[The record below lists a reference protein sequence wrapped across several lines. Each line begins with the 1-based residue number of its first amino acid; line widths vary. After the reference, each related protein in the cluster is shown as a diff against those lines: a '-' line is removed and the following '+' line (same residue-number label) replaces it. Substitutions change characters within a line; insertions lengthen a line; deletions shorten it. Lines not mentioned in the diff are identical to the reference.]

1 MSAGS
6 RALEA
11 VIRMRDEASR
21 TLRQVRDATRALQNQ
36 TNSTSQAQERLQEQ
50 FRKVSNAAKIAGAG
64 IVTGIGAGLVS
75 ASKAGAEFE
84 TAMTKTSTMFGDTK
98 VDTEN
103 LNNKV
108 LELSKNTGIAAS
120 SIGESLYNA
129 LSSGI
134 PVTKDMGSAMDF
146 MTKNAKLSKAGFT
159 DIDTALTA
167 TAKVLNAYKMDVSE
181 TDRVHKVMM
190 QTQNKGITTVGE
202 LGATLA
208 QVTPTA
214 SAMSF
219 SFEQVGASL
228 ANMTAQGT
236 PTAQATTQLNSLLAE
251 LGKTGTVA
259 NKSLLDATKGTKYAG
274 KSFKELMQAGV
285 PLNEILNL
293 MDGSAKKNKKSLI
306 DMFGSIEAGKAALAL
321 SGQNSEQYT
330 NNLKAM
336 STQADVVSSAYAKM
350 SNTLESKVGILKES
364 FKNLGIE
371 IYSKLKEP
379 LKNAAET
386 GIQCLS
392 DLDKQFSSGSL
403 KAGISQ
409 IAQSF
414 GDLTSTIIKVATKAL
429 PTMIKSLSWIL
440 KNGPTIASIFVSIK
454 AASIMTSVI
463 KGIATLVNA
472 WKAAK
477 RAAIAYSIAL
487 AFSSSA
493 GTTAALGMTTFQIIV
508 SVLTGKMKI
517 LTAVTTLFGKASLL
531 LGGPIGVVIVA
542 VTALVA
548 GFLVLW
554 NTNKGFRDFVIGAWN
569 NIKETATKVWGSICN
584 FFTQTIPQAWES
596 LCTSFSN
603 AGQWFGE
610 LWNNIKQAFVNGWNA
625 IVAFFTQTIPM
636 WINSIGIW
644 FNQLPAKIGYGLGFA
659 LGKIMSWG
667 ISVWTYLVTNVPIW
681 INNVVTFF
689 AQLPSKIWTWLTNTV
704 QKIGQWG
711 MAMITYAQIYARMI
725 INNIVVF
732 FQTLPSRIWTWLTNT
747 VQKVVSW
754 GSQMATKGK
763 EGAKKLINTV
773 VDTLKSL
780 PKKVLDI
787 GKNVV
792 KGLWEGITGAGDWL
806 KGKIGDFANGVIN
819 GFKNGFGVHSPSWK
833 LRDLV
838 GRFLPLGIWEGIK
851 VELPS
856 LKSNIDNV
864 VSNLTQRMYK
874 PQEIEESDYTSKYKE
889 AITQRTQ
896 QNIINKTDS
905 KTTNNK
911 ESNNIT
917 ININLGG
924 VTVKEEADINKLTKM
939 LVREIQLGIAGG
951 V

>member
-36 TNSTSQAQERLQEQ
+36 TNTTSQAQERLQEQ
-50 FRKVSNAAKIAGAG
+50 FRKVSNAAKIAGVG
-64 IVTGIGAGLVS
+64 IATGIGAGLVS

-134 PVTKDMGSAMDF
+134 PVAKDMGSAMDF

-159 DIDTALTA
+159 DIDTAVTA

-181 TDRVHKVMM
+181 TDRVHKIMM
-190 QTQNKGITTVGE
+190 QTQNKGITTVNE
-202 LGATLA
+202 LGSTLA
-208 QVTPTA
+208 GVTPTA
-214 SAMSF
+214 SAMGV

-236 PTAQATTQLNSLLAE
+236 PTSEAVTQLNGLIAE

-336 STQADVVSSAYAKM
+336 STQADVVGSAYAKM

-379 LKNAAET
+379 LKNAVEI
-386 GIQCLS
+386 GIKCLQ
-392 DLDKQFSSGSL
+392 DLNNQISNGSL
-403 KAGISQ
+403 KEGVSQ

-414 GDLTSTIIKVATKAL
+414 GNLTSTIIKITTKAL
-429 PTMIKSLSWIL
+429 PTMIKSLSWVL
-440 KNGPTIASIFVSIK
+440 KNGRIIATILISIK
-454 AASIMTSVI
+454 AAMMWASAVKTIRNMKLSFL
-463 KGIATLVNA
+463 IA
-472 WKAAK
+472 KAAVINFK
-477 RAAIAYSIAL
+477 NGTAA
-487 AFSSSA
+487 A
-493 GTTAALGMTTFQIIV
+493 GTALTIYQSIV
-508 SVLTGKMKI
+508 AVLTGEM
-517 LTAVTTLFGKASLL
+517 TLATVATNGLKAAMVA
-531 LGGPIGVVIVA
+531 LGGPIGVALLAI
-542 VTALVA
+542 TALVA
-548 GFLVLW
+548 GLVVLW

-569 NIKETATKVWGSICN
+569 SIKETATKVWGGICN

-610 LWNNIKQAFVNGWNA
+610 MWNNIKQAFVNGWNA

-644 FNQLPAKIGYGLGFA
+644 FNQLPTKIGYALGFT
-659 LGKIMSWG
+659 LGKIISWG

-689 AQLPSKIWTWLTNTV
+689 AQLPNRIWTWLVSTV

-711 MAMITYAQIYARMI
+711 IAMLTSAQIYTSMI
-725 INNIVVF
+725 INNIVTF
-732 FQTLPSRIWTWLTNT
+732 FTTLPGRIWIWLTNT
-747 VQKVVSW
+747 VQKVVTW

-773 VDTLKSL
+773 VETLKSL

-806 KGKIGDFANGVIN
+806 KGKVGDFAKGVID

-874 PQEIEESDYTSKYKE
+874 PQEIEESDYTRKYKE
-889 AITQRTQ
+889 AIAQRTE
-896 QNIINKTDS
+896 QNTINKTDS

-911 ESNNIT
+911 EDNNFI

-939 LVREIQLGIAGG
+939 LVREIKLGIAGG

>member
-36 TNSTSQAQERLQEQ
+36 TNTTSQAQERLQEQ
-50 FRKVSNAAKIAGAG
+50 FRKVSNAAKIAGVG
-64 IVTGIGAGLVS
+64 IATGIGAGLVS

-274 KSFKELMQAGV
+274 KSFKELMQTGV

-336 STQADVVSSAYAKM
+336 STQVDVVSSAYAKM

-379 LKNAAET
+379 LKNAT
-386 GIQCLS
+386 DIGIKCLQ
-392 DLDKQFSSGSL
+392 DLNNQFSNGSL
-403 KAGISQ
+403 KEGVSQ

-414 GDLTSTIIKVATKAL
+414 GDLASTIIKIATKSL
-429 PTMIKSLSWIL
+429 PTMIKSLSWVL
-440 KNGPTIASIFVSIK
+440 KNGGIIATILISIK
-454 AASIMTSVI
+454 AAMMWSSAVKMIRNMRLSFL
-463 KGIATLVNA
+463 IA
-472 WKAAK
+472 KAAVINFK
-477 RAAIAYSIAL
+477 NGTVASGTALTIYQSIV
-487 AFSSSA
+487 
-493 GTTAALGMTTFQIIV
+493 G
-508 SVLTGKMKI
+508 VLTGEM
-517 LTAVTTLFGKASLL
+517 TLAAAATNGLKAAMVA
-531 LGGPIGVVIVA
+531 LGGPIGV
-542 VTALVA
+542 ALLA
-548 GFLVLW
+548 ITFLSVGLIYLW

-603 AGQWFGE
+603 AGIWFVQM
-610 LWNNIKQAFVNGWNA
+610 WNNIKQAFINGWNA
-625 IVAFFTQTIPM
+625 IVAFFTQTIPT
-636 WINSIGIW
+636 WINNIGVW
-644 FNQLPAKIGYGLGFA
+644 FGQLPAKIGYALGFA
-659 LGKIMSWG
+659 LGKIIAWY
-667 ISVWTYLVTNVPIW
+667 ISCYTYIFTNIPIW
-681 INNVVTFF
+681 INTVVTFF
-689 AQLPSKIWTWLTNTV
+689 AQLPNKIWVWLVSTVQKIGQWGIAMLTSAQIYTSMIINNIVTFFTTLPGRIWTWLTNTV
-704 QKIGQWG
+704 QKIV
-711 MAMITYAQIYARMI
+711 T
-725 INNIVVF
+725 
-732 FQTLPSRIWTWLTNT
+732 
-747 VQKVVSW
+747 W

-806 KGKIGDFANGVIN
+806 KGKVGDFAKGVID

-896 QNIINKTDS
+896 QNTINKTDS

-917 ININLGG
+917 ININWGG
-924 VTVKEEADINKLTKM
+924 VTVKEEADINKLTKI
-939 LVREIQLGIAGG
+939 LVREIKLGIAGG

>member
-36 TNSTSQAQERLQEQ
+36 TNTTSQAQERLQEQ

-64 IVTGIGAGLVS
+64 IATGIGAGLVS

-103 LNNKV
+103 LNSKI
-108 LELSKNTGIAAS
+108 LELSKNTGIAATQ
-120 SIGESLYNA
+120 IGESLYNA

-134 PVTKDMGSAMDF
+134 PVTKDMDSAMSF

-159 DIDTALTA
+159 DIDTAVTA

-181 TDRVHKVMM
+181 TDRVHKIMM
-190 QTQNKGITTVGE
+190 QTQNKGITTVNE
-202 LGATLA
+202 LGSTLA
-208 QVTPTA
+208 GVTPTA
-214 SAMSF
+214 SAMGV

-236 PTAQATTQLNSLLAE
+236 PTSEAVTQLNGLIAE

-336 STQADVVSSAYAKM
+336 STQADVVGSAYAKM

-379 LKNAAET
+379 LKNAVEI
-386 GIQCLS
+386 GIKCLQ
-392 DLDKQFSSGSL
+392 DLNNQISNGSL
-403 KAGISQ
+403 KEGVSQ

-414 GDLTSTIIKVATKAL
+414 GNLTSTIIKITTKAL
-429 PTMIKSLSWIL
+429 PTMIKSLSWVL
-440 KNGPTIASIFVSIK
+440 KNGRIIATILISIK
-454 AASIMTSVI
+454 AAMMWASAVKTIRNMKLSFL
-463 KGIATLVNA
+463 IA
-472 WKAAK
+472 KAAVINFK
-477 RAAIAYSIAL
+477 NGTAA
-487 AFSSSA
+487 A
-493 GTTAALGMTTFQIIV
+493 GTALTIYQSIV
-508 SVLTGKMKI
+508 AVLTGEM
-517 LTAVTTLFGKASLL
+517 TLATVATNGLKAAMVA
-531 LGGPIGVVIVA
+531 LGGPIGVALLAI
-542 VTALVA
+542 TALVA
-548 GFLVLW
+548 GLVVLW

-569 NIKETATKVWGSICN
+569 SIKETATKVWGGICN

-610 LWNNIKQAFVNGWNA
+610 MWNNIKQAFVNGWNA

-644 FNQLPAKIGYGLGFA
+644 FNQLPTKIGYALGFT
-659 LGKIMSWG
+659 LGKIISWG

-689 AQLPSKIWTWLTNTV
+689 AQLPNRIWTWLVSTV

-711 MAMITYAQIYARMI
+711 IAMLTSAQIYTSMI
-725 INNIVVF
+725 INNIVTF
-732 FQTLPSRIWTWLTNT
+732 FTTLPGRIWIWLTNT
-747 VQKVVSW
+747 VQKVVTW

-773 VDTLKSL
+773 VETLKSL

-806 KGKIGDFANGVIN
+806 KGKVGDFAKGVID

-874 PQEIEESDYTSKYKE
+874 PQEIEESDYTRKYKE
-889 AITQRTQ
+889 AIAQRTE
-896 QNIINKTDS
+896 QNTINKTDS

-911 ESNNIT
+911 EDNNFT

-939 LVREIQLGIAGG
+939 LVREIKLGIAGG

>member
-36 TNSTSQAQERLQEQ
+36 TNTTSQAQERLQEQ
-50 FRKVSNAAKIAGAG
+50 FRKVSNAAKIAGVG
-64 IVTGIGAGLVS
+64 IATGIGAGLVS

-259 NKSLLDATKGTKYAG
+259 NKSLLSATKGTKYAG

-285 PLNEILNL
+285 PLNKILNL

-321 SGQNSEQYT
+321 SDQNSEQYT

-386 GIQCLS
+386 GIQCLQ
-392 DLDKQFSSGSL
+392 DLNNQFSNGSL
-403 KAGISQ
+403 KEGVSQ

-414 GDLTSTIIKVATKAL
+414 GDLTSTIIKIATKSL
-429 PTMIKSLSWIL
+429 PPLIKSLSWIL
-440 KNGPTIASIFVSIK
+440 KNGSTIASIFVSIK
-454 AASIMTSVI
+454 AAAIMTGAVKSIVAL
-463 KGIATLVNA
+463 KNA
-472 WKAAK
+472 WIAAK
-477 RAAIAYSIAL
+477 VAVRVYMIGMAE
-487 AFSSSA
+487 A
-493 GTTAALGMTTFQIIV
+493 GTVLSAFQILV
-508 SVLTGKMKI
+508 GVLTTNMTI
-517 LTAVTTLFGKASLL
+517 AQARTMLLAKASLL
-531 LGGPIGVVIVA
+531 LGGPIGIAVIA

-548 GFLVLW
+548 GLVVLW
-554 NTNKGFRDFVIGAWN
+554 NTNKGFRDFVINAWN
-569 NIKETATKVWGSICN
+569 KIKETATKVWGGICN
-584 FFTQTIPQAWES
+584 FFTQTIPQAWND

-603 AGQWFGE
+603 TGQWFGE

-644 FNQLPAKIGYGLGFA
+644 FNQLPTKIGYALGFT
-659 LGKIMSWG
+659 LGKIIAWY
-667 ISVWTYLVTNVPIW
+667 ISCYTYIFTNIPIW
-681 INNVVTFF
+681 INTVATFF
-689 AQLPSKIWTWLTNTV
+689 AQLPNKIWVWLVSTVQKIDQWGIAMLTSAQIYTSMIINNIVTFFTTLPGRIWTWLTNTV
-704 QKIGQWG
+704 QKIV
-711 MAMITYAQIYARMI
+711 T
-725 INNIVVF
+725 
-732 FQTLPSRIWTWLTNT
+732 
-747 VQKVVSW
+747 W

-780 PKKVLDI
+780 PQKVMDI

-792 KGLWEGITGAGDWL
+792 KGLWKGITGAGDWL
-806 KGKIGDFANGVIN
+806 KGKVGDFAKGVID

-896 QNIINKTDS
+896 QNTINKTDS

-917 ININLGG
+917 ININWGG
-924 VTVKEEADINKLTKM
+924 VTVKEEADMTKLTKM
-939 LVREIQLGIAGG
+939 LVNEIKLNLAGG

>member
-103 LNNKV
+103 LNSKI
-108 LELSKNTGIAAS
+108 LELSKNTGIAATQ
-120 SIGESLYNA
+120 IGESLYNA

-134 PVTKDMGSAMDF
+134 PVTENMSSAMDF

-190 QTQNKGITTVGE
+190 QTQNKGITTVNE
-202 LGATLA
+202 LGSALA
-208 QVTPTA
+208 GVTPTS
-214 SAMSF
+214 SAMSV

-236 PTAQATTQLNSLLAE
+236 PTSEAVTQLNGLIAD
-251 LGKTGTVA
+251 LGKNGTLA
-259 NKSLLDATKGTKYAG
+259 NKSLLKATKGTKYAG

-285 PLNEILNL
+285 PLNTVLDL
-293 MDGSAKKNKKSLI
+293 MDASAKKSGKSLI
-306 DMFGSIEAGKAALAL
+306 DMFGGIDAGKAALAL

-414 GDLTSTIIKVATKAL
+414 GDLTSAIIKIATKAL

-454 AASIMTSVI
+454 AAAIMTGAVKSIVAL
-463 KGIATLVNA
+463 KNA
-472 WKAAK
+472 WIAAK
-477 RAAIAYSIAL
+477 VAVRVYMIGMAE
-487 AFSSSA
+487 A
-493 GTTAALGMTTFQIIV
+493 GTVLSAFQILV
-508 SVLTGKMKI
+508 GVLTTNMTI
-517 LTAVTTLFGKASLL
+517 AQARTMLLAKASLL
-531 LGGPIGVVIVA
+531 LGGPIGIAVIA

-548 GFLVLW
+548 GLVVLW
-554 NTNKGFRDFVIGAWN
+554 NTNKGFRDFVINAWN
-569 NIKETATKVWGSICN
+569 KIKETATKVWGGICN
-584 FFTQTIPQAWES
+584 FFTQTIPQAWQS
-596 LCTSFSN
+596 LCTSFLN
-603 AGQWFGE
+603 TRTWFVQM
-610 LWNNIKQAFVNGWNA
+610 WNNIKQAFISGWNA

-644 FNQLPAKIGYGLGFA
+644 FNQLPTKIGYALGFT
-659 LGKIMSWG
+659 LGKIISWG

-689 AQLPSKIWTWLTNTV
+689 AQLPSRIWTWLVSTV

-711 MAMITYAQIYARMI
+711 MTMITYAQIYARMI
-725 INNIVVF
+725 INNIIVF
-732 FQTLPSRIWTWLTNT
+732 FQTLPSRVWTWLTNT

-780 PKKVLDI
+780 PQKVMDI

-806 KGKIGDFANGVIN
+806 KGKVGDFAKGVID

-896 QNIINKTDS
+896 QNTINKTDS

-917 ININLGG
+917 ININWGG
-924 VTVKEEADINKLTKM
+924 VTVKEEADMTKLTKM
-939 LVREIQLGIAGG
+939 LVNEIKLNLAGG

>member
-259 NKSLLDATKGTKYAG
+259 NKSLLSATKGTKYAG

-403 KAGISQ
+403 KADISQ

-454 AASIMTSVI
+454 TASIMTSVVKSI
-463 KGIATLVNA
+463 VALKKA
-472 WKAAK
+472 WIAAK
-477 RAAIAYSIAL
+477 L
-487 AFSSSA
+487 AVRVYMVGMAEA
-493 GTTAALGMTTFQIIV
+493 GTVLSGFQILV
-508 SVLTGKMKI
+508 GVLTKNMTI
-517 LTAVTTLFGKASLL
+517 AQARTMLLAKASAL
-531 LGGPIGVVIVA
+531 LGGPIGIAIVA
-542 VTALVA
+542 ITALVA
-548 GFLVLW
+548 GLVVLW
-554 NTNKGFRDFVIGAWN
+554 NTNKGFRDFVINAWN

-596 LCTSFSN
+596 LCTGFSN

-610 LWNNIKQAFVNGWNA
+610 MWNNIKQAFINGWNA
-625 IVAFFTQTIPM
+625 IVAFFTQTIPT
-636 WINSIGIW
+636 WINNIGVW
-644 FNQLPAKIGYGLGFA
+644 FGQLPAKIGYGLGFA
-659 LGKIMSWG
+659 LGKIISWG

-689 AQLPSKIWTWLTNTV
+689 AQLPNKIWTWLVSTV

-732 FQTLPSRIWTWLTNT
+732 FQTLPSRVWTWLTNT

-780 PKKVLDI
+780 PQKVMDI

-792 KGLWEGITGAGDWL
+792 KGLWNGITGAGDWL
-806 KGKIGDFANGVIN
+806 KGKVNDFAKGVID

-874 PQEIEESDYTSKYKE
+874 PQEVEESDYTSKYKE

-896 QNIINKTDS
+896 QNTINKTDS
-905 KTTNNK
+905 KITNNK
-911 ESNNIT
+911 ENNNIA

-939 LVREIQLGIAGG
+939 LVREMKLGIAGG

>member
-36 TNSTSQAQERLQEQ
+36 TNTTSQAQERLQEQ
-50 FRKVSNAAKIAGAG
+50 FRKVSNAAKIAGVG
-64 IVTGIGAGLVS
+64 IATGIGAGLVS

-108 LELSKNTGIAAS
+108 LELSKNTGIAATQ
-120 SIGESLYNA
+120 IGESLYNA

-134 PVTKDMGSAMDF
+134 PVTKDMDSAMDF

-159 DIDTALTA
+159 DIDTAVTA

-181 TDRVHKVMM
+181 TDRVHKIMM

-251 LGKTGTVA
+251 LGKSGTVA

-336 STQADVVSSAYAKM
+336 STQADVVGSAYSKM

-386 GIQCLS
+386 GIKCLQ
-392 DLDKQFSSGSL
+392 DLNNQFSNGSL
-403 KAGISQ
+403 KEGVSQ

-454 AASIMTSVI
+454 TASIMTSAVKSI
-463 KGIATLVNA
+463 VALKKAWIAAKLAVRVYMVGMAEAGTVLSGFQILVGVLTKEMTIAQGITQIWSATL
-472 WKAAK
+472 
-477 RAAIAYSIAL
+477 
-487 AFSSSA
+487 
-493 GTTAALGMTTFQIIV
+493 AALGGPVGVAII
-508 SVLTGKMKI
+508 
-517 LTAVTTLFGKASLL
+517 A
-531 LGGPIGVVIVA
+531 IV
-542 VTALVA
+542 ALVA
-548 GFLVLW
+548 GLVVLW
-554 NTNKGFRDFVIGAWN
+554 NTNKGFRDFVINAWN
-569 NIKETATKVWGSICN
+569 KIKETATKVWGSICN

-596 LCTSFSN
+596 LCNSFSN
-603 AGQWFGE
+603 AGTWFVQM
-610 LWNNIKQAFVNGWNA
+610 WNNIKACFINGWNT
-625 IVAFFTQTIPM
+625 IVAFFTQTIPT
-636 WINSIGIW
+636 WINNIGVW
-644 FNQLPAKIGYGLGFA
+644 FGQLPAKIGYGLGFA

-689 AQLPSKIWTWLTNTV
+689 AQLPSRIWTWLTNTV

-725 INNIVVF
+725 INNIVTF
-732 FQTLPSRIWTWLTNT
+732 FTTLPGRVWTWLANT
-747 VQKVVSW
+747 VQKIVTW

-780 PKKVLDI
+780 PKKVMDI

-792 KGLWEGITGAGDWL
+792 KGLWNGITGAGDWL
-806 KGKIGDFANGVIN
+806 KGKVNDFAKGVID

-874 PQEIEESDYTSKYKE
+874 PQEIEESDYTRKYKE
-889 AITQRTQ
+889 AITQRTE
-896 QNIINKTDS
+896 QNTINKSES
-905 KTTNNK
+905 KTTNKK
-911 ESNNIT
+911 EDNNFT

-924 VTVKEEADINKLTKM
+924 VTVKEEADMAKLTKM
-939 LVREIQLGIAGG
+939 LVREIKLNLAGG

>member
-103 LNNKV
+103 LNSKI
-108 LELSKNTGIAAS
+108 LELSKNTGIAATQ
-120 SIGESLYNA
+120 IGESLYNA

-134 PVTKDMGSAMDF
+134 PVTENMSSAMDF

-190 QTQNKGITTVGE
+190 QTQNKGITTVNE
-202 LGATLA
+202 LGSALA
-208 QVTPTA
+208 GVTTTS
-214 SAMSF
+214 SAMGV

-228 ANMTAQGT
+228 ASMTAQGT
-236 PTAQATTQLNSLLAE
+236 PTSEAVTQLNGLIAD
-251 LGKTGTVA
+251 LGRNGTLA
-259 NKSLLDATKGTKYAG
+259 NKSLLSATKGTKYAG

-285 PLNEILNL
+285 PLNTVLDL
-293 MDGSAKKNKKSLI
+293 MDVSAKKSGKSLI
-306 DMFGSIEAGKAALAL
+306 DMFGGIDAGKAALAL
-321 SGQNSEQYT
+321 SGQNSEQFT

-336 STQADVVSSAYAKM
+336 STQADVVGSAYAKM
-350 SNTLESKVGILKES
+350 SNTLESKIGILKES

-386 GIQCLS
+386 GIKCLQ
-392 DLDKQFSSGSL
+392 DLNNQFSNGSL
-403 KAGISQ
+403 KEGVSQ

-414 GDLTSTIIKVATKAL
+414 GDLTSTIIKIATKAL
-429 PTMIKSLSWIL
+429 PTMIKSLSWVL
-440 KNGPTIASIFVSIK
+440 KNGPTIASILVSIK
-454 AASIMTSVI
+454 VASIMTSVV
-463 KGIATLVNA
+463 KGIVTLVNA

-477 RAAIAYSIAL
+477 RAAVAYSIAL
-487 AFSSSA
+487 AFSNSA

-508 SVLTGKMKI
+508 SVLTKQMKVG
-517 LTAVTTLFGKASLL
+517 AAAAALFGKASLL

-542 VTALVA
+542 VTTLVA

-554 NTNKGFRDFVIGAWN
+554 NTNKGFRDFVINAWN
-569 NIKETATKVWGSICN
+569 NIKETATKVWGGICN

-610 LWNNIKQAFVNGWNA
+610 MWNNIKQAFINGWNA
-625 IVAFFTQTIPM
+625 IVAFFTQTIPT
-636 WINSIGIW
+636 WINNIGVW
-644 FNQLPAKIGYGLGFA
+644 FGQLPAKIGYGLGFA
-659 LGKIMSWG
+659 LGKIISWG

-689 AQLPSKIWTWLTNTV
+689 AQLPNKIWVWLVSTV

-711 MAMITYAQIYARMI
+711 IAMLTAAQIYSRMI
-725 INNIVVF
+725 INNIITIF
-732 FQTLPSRIWTWLTNT
+732 TTLPNRIWTWLTNT
-747 VQKVVSW
+747 VQKVVTW

-780 PKKVLDI
+780 PKKVMDI
-787 GKNVV
+787 GKNIV
-792 KGLWEGITGAGDWL
+792 KGLWNGITGAGGWL
-806 KGKIGDFANGVIN
+806 KGKVNDFAKGVID
-819 GFKNGFGVHSPSWK
+819 GFKNGFGVHSPSVIMEK
-833 LRDLV
+833 II
-838 GRFLPLGIWEGIK
+838 GINLPKGIWVGIK
-851 VELPS
+851 KELPN
-856 LKSNIDNV
+856 LKNNINNV
-864 VSNLTQRMYK
+864 ISNLTQRMYK
-874 PQEIEESDYTSKYKE
+874 PQEIEESDYTRKYKE
-889 AITQRTQ
+889 AIAQRTE
-896 QNIINKTDS
+896 QNTINKTDS

-911 ESNNIT
+911 EDNNFT

-924 VTVKEEADINKLTKM
+924 VTVKEEADMTKLTKM
-939 LVREIQLGIAGG
+939 LVREIKLNLAGG

>member
-50 FRKVSNAAKIAGAG
+50 FRKVSNAAKIAGVG
-64 IVTGIGAGLVS
+64 IVTGIGAGLAS

-336 STQADVVSSAYAKM
+336 STQADVVGSAYAKM

-403 KAGISQ
+403 KAGVSQ

-429 PTMIKSLSWIL
+429 PPLIKSLSWIL
-440 KNGPTIASIFVSIK
+440 KNGSTIASILVSIK
-454 AASIMTSVI
+454 TASIMTSAV
-463 KGIATLVNA
+463 KSVVALRKA
-472 WKAAK
+472 WVAAK
-477 RAAIAYSIAL
+477 LAVRIYIAGMAE
-487 AFSSSA
+487 A
-493 GTTAALGMTTFQIIV
+493 GTVLSGFQV
-508 SVLTGKMKI
+508 LVGVLTGEMTI
-517 LTAVTTLFGKASLL
+517 AQGVTQVWSATLAT
-531 LGGPIGVVIVA
+531 LGGPVGVAIIAIV
-542 VTALVA
+542 ALVA
-548 GFLVLW
+548 GLVVLW

-596 LCTSFSN
+596 LCTSFLN
-603 AGQWFGE
+603 AGTWFVQM
-610 LWNNIKQAFVNGWNA
+610 WNNIKQTFINGWNA
-625 IVAFFTQTIPM
+625 IVAFFTQTIPS
-636 WINSIGIW
+636 WINNIGIW
-644 FNQLPAKIGYGLGFA
+644 FGQLPAKIGYGLGFA
-659 LGKIMSWG
+659 LGKIISWG

-681 INNVVTFF
+681 INNIGTFF
-689 AQLPSKIWTWLTNTV
+689 AQLPNKIWIWLVSTV

-732 FQTLPSRIWTWLTNT
+732 FQNLPSRIWTWLTNT
-747 VQKVVSW
+747 VQKIVIW

-806 KGKIGDFANGVIN
+806 KGKVNDFAKGVID

-896 QNIINKTDS
+896 QNTINKTDS

-917 ININLGG
+917 ININWGG
-924 VTVKEEADINKLTKM
+924 VTVKEEADMTKLTKM
-939 LVREIQLGIAGG
+939 LVNEIKLNLAGG

>member
-36 TNSTSQAQERLQEQ
+36 TDTTSQAQERLQEQ
-50 FRKVSNAAKIAGAG
+50 LKKVGE
-64 IVTGIGAGLVS
+64 V
-75 ASKAGAEFE
+75 ASKACAGLGA
-84 TAMTKTSTMFGDTK
+84 G
-98 VDTEN
+98 
-103 LNNKV
+103 V
-108 LELSKNTGIAAS
+108 L
-120 SIGESLYNA
+120 SIGGMAIKANEDYQKA
-129 LSSGI
+129 LNQI
-134 PVTKDMGSAMDF
+134 
-146 MTKNAKLSKAGFT
+146 
-159 DIDTALTA
+159 
-167 TAKVLNAYKMDVSE
+167 
-181 TDRVHKVMM
+181 
-190 QTQNKGITTVGE
+190 Q
-202 LGATLA
+202 
-208 QVTPTA
+208 A
-214 SAMSF
+214 ST
-219 SFEQVGASL
+219 G
-228 ANMTAQGT
+228 NTAQGMEHLKGAMLGVYKNNFGEDFADIANAMSIVDKSLAGAT
-236 PTAQATTQLNSLLAE
+236 GNIQALTEKAIGFRDTFGYEVAESIRSADALIQNFGISGDEAFNLMAQGQQRGLDYSGELLDNINEYSVQMKKLGLSATDMFNLFESGMNAGAFNLDKIGDAVKEFSVRAIDGSNTTIDGFNKLGMNAEEMGAKFAKGGVGAKTAFYQVIEAIKNVNDPVKQSIIGVDLFGTMWEDLGPQVVTQLGSI
-251 LGKTGTVA
+251 K
-259 NKSLLDATKGTKYAG
+259 NKFDETKNTMDEINKIKYA
-274 KSFKELMQAGV
+274 SFSQGLQGIGRIINADVLIPLGQRMLPA
-285 PLNEILNL
+285 LNEFANWLKN
-293 MDGSAKKNKKSLI
+293 DGVKSI
-306 DMFGSIEAGKAALAL
+306 NSFANEIGNGL
-321 SGQNSEQYT
+321 SG
-330 NNLKAM
+330 A
-336 STQADVVSSAYAKM
+336 V
-350 SNTLESKVGILKES
+350 
-364 FKNLGIE
+364 
-371 IYSKLKEP
+371 KL
-379 LKNAAET
+379 
-386 GIQCLS
+386 
-392 DLDKQFSSGSL
+392 
-403 KAGISQ
+403 
-409 IAQSF
+409 
-414 GDLTSTIIKVATKAL
+414 ATKAL
-429 PTMIKSLSWIL
+429 PLLINSLSWVL

-454 AASIMTSVI
+454 TASIMTSVI

-493 GTTAALGMTTFQIIV
+493 GSTAALGMTTFQIIV

-569 NIKETATKVWGSICN
+569 NIKETAIKVWGGICN
-584 FFTQTIPQAWES
+584 FFTQIIPQAWND

-603 AGQWFGE
+603 TGQWFGE
-610 LWNNIKQAFVNGWNA
+610 LWNNIKQAFINGWNA

-636 WINSIGIW
+636 WVNSIGVW
-644 FNQLPAKIGYGLGFA
+644 FGQLPAKIGYGLGFA
-659 LGKIMSWG
+659 LGKIISWG

-681 INNVVTFF
+681 INNIGTFF
-689 AQLPSKIWTWLTNTV
+689 AQLPNKIWTWLVSTV

-732 FQTLPSRIWTWLTNT
+732 FQTLPNRVWTWLTNT
-747 VQKVVSW
+747 IQKVATW
-754 GSQMATKGK
+754 GSQMATKGR
-763 EGAKKLINTV
+763 EGAKKLVDTV
-773 VDTLKSL
+773 VDTLKAL

-792 KGLWEGITGAGDWL
+792 KGLWNGITGAGDWL
-806 KGKIGDFANGVIN
+806 KGKVNDFAKGVID

-896 QNIINKTDS
+896 ENIINKTDS

-917 ININLGG
+917 ININWGG
-924 VTVKEEADINKLTKM
+924 VTVKEEADMTKLTKM
-939 LVREIQLGIAGG
+939 LVREIKLGIAGG

>member
-36 TNSTSQAQERLQEQ
+36 TNTTSQAQERLQEQ
-50 FRKVSNAAKIAGAG
+50 FRKVSNAAKIAGVG
-64 IVTGIGAGLVS
+64 IATGIGAGLVS

-108 LELSKNTGIAAS
+108 LELSKNTGIAATQ
-120 SIGESLYNA
+120 IGESLYNA

-134 PVTKDMGSAMDF
+134 PVTKDMDSAMDF

-159 DIDTALTA
+159 DIDTAVTA

-181 TDRVHKVMM
+181 TDRVHKIMM

-251 LGKTGTVA
+251 LGKSGTVA

-336 STQADVVSSAYAKM
+336 STQADVVGSAYSKM

-386 GIQCLS
+386 GIKCLQ
-392 DLDKQFSSGSL
+392 DLNNQFSNGSL
-403 KAGISQ
+403 KEGVSQ

-454 AASIMTSVI
+454 TASIMTSAVKSI
-463 KGIATLVNA
+463 VALKKAWIAA
-472 WKAAK
+472 E
-477 RAAIAYSIAL
+477 L
-487 AFSSSA
+487 AVRVYMVGMAEA
-493 GTTAALGMTTFQIIV
+493 GTVLSGFQILV
-508 SVLTGKMKI
+508 GVLTKNMTIAQARTK
-517 LTAVTTLFGKASLL
+517 LLAKASAL
-531 LGGPIGVVIVA
+531 LGGPIGIAIVA
-542 VTALVA
+542 ITALVA
-548 GFLVLW
+548 GLVVLW
-554 NTNKGFRDFVIGAWN
+554 NTNKGFRDFVINAWN
-569 NIKETATKVWGSICN
+569 NIKETAIKVWGGICN
-584 FFTQTIPQAWES
+584 FFTQTIPQAWS
-596 LCTSFSN
+596 DLCTSFSN

-610 LWNNIKQAFVNGWNA
+610 MWNKIKQAFINGWNA
-625 IVAFFTQTIPM
+625 IVAFFTQTIPT
-636 WINSIGIW
+636 WINNIGVW
-644 FNQLPAKIGYGLGFA
+644 FGQLPAKIGYGLGFA

-689 AQLPSKIWTWLTNTV
+689 AQLPSRIWTWLTNTV

-725 INNIVVF
+725 INNIVTF
-732 FQTLPSRIWTWLTNT
+732 FTTLPGRVWTWLANT
-747 VQKVVSW
+747 VQKIVTW

-780 PKKVLDI
+780 PKKVMDI

-792 KGLWEGITGAGDWL
+792 KGLWNGITGAGDWL
-806 KGKIGDFANGVIN
+806 KGKVNDFAKGVID

-874 PQEIEESDYTSKYKE
+874 PQEIEESDYTRKYKE
-889 AITQRTQ
+889 AITQRTE
-896 QNIINKTDS
+896 QNTINKSES
-905 KTTNNK
+905 KTTNKK
-911 ESNNIT
+911 EDNNFT

-924 VTVKEEADINKLTKM
+924 VTVKEEADMAKLTKM
-939 LVREIQLGIAGG
+939 LVREIKLNLAGG

>member
-21 TLRQVRDATRALQNQ
+21 TLRQVREATRALQSQ

-50 FRKVSNAAKIAGAG
+50 FRKVSNAAKIAGVG

-108 LELSKNTGIAAS
+108 LELSKNTGIAATQ
-120 SIGESLYNA
+120 IGESLYNA

-392 DLDKQFSSGSL
+392 DLDEQFSSGSL

-414 GDLTSTIIKVATKAL
+414 GDLTSAIIKIATKAL
-429 PTMIKSLSWIL
+429 PTMIKSLSWVL

-454 AASIMTSVI
+454 TASIMTSAVKSI
-463 KGIATLVNA
+463 VALKKAWIAA
-472 WKAAK
+472 E
-477 RAAIAYSIAL
+477 L
-487 AFSSSA
+487 AVRVYMVGMAEA
-493 GTTAALGMTTFQIIV
+493 GTVLSGFQILV
-508 SVLTGKMKI
+508 GVLTKNMTIAQARTK
-517 LTAVTTLFGKASLL
+517 LLAKASAL
-531 LGGPIGVVIVA
+531 LGGPIGIAIVA
-542 VTALVA
+542 ITALVA
-548 GFLVLW
+548 GLVVLW
-554 NTNKGFRDFVIGAWN
+554 NTNKGFRDFVINAWN
-569 NIKETATKVWGSICN
+569 NIKETAIKVWGGICN
-584 FFTQTIPQAWES
+584 FFTQTIPQAWKG
-596 LCTSFSN
+596 LCDSFSN

-610 LWNNIKQAFVNGWNA
+610 LWNNIKACFINGWNA
-625 IVAFFTQTIPM
+625 IVAFFTQTIPT
-636 WINSIGIW
+636 WINSIGVW
-644 FNQLPAKIGYGLGFA
+644 FGQLPTKIGYALGFA

-681 INNVVTFF
+681 INNIGTFF
-689 AQLPSKIWTWLTNTV
+689 AQLPNKIWTWLVSTV

-711 MAMITYAQIYARMI
+711 MAMIAYAQIYSRMI

-732 FQTLPSRIWTWLTNT
+732 FQTLPNRVWTWLTNT
-747 VQKVVSW
+747 IQKVVAW

-773 VDTLKSL
+773 MDTLKSL
-780 PKKVLDI
+780 PKKVMDI
-787 GKNVV
+787 GKNIV

-806 KGKIGDFANGVIN
+806 KGKVGDFANGVIN
-819 GFKNGFGVHSPSWK
+819 GFKDGFGVHSPSWK

-838 GRFLPLGIWEGIK
+838 GKFLPPGIWNGIK
-851 VELPS
+851 MTLPK
-856 LKSNIDNV
+856 LETNITGMVDNLV
-864 VSNLTQRMYK
+864 KRMYNPK
-874 PQEIEESDYTSKYKE
+874 EVEESNYTSKYKE
-889 AITQRTQ
+889 AIGQRTE
-896 QNIINKTDS
+896 QNTINRTDS

-911 ESNNIT
+911 EDNNFT

-924 VTVKEEADINKLTKM
+924 VTVKEEADMTKLTKM
-939 LVREIQLGIAGG
+939 LVREIKLNLAGG

>member
-181 TDRVHKVMM
+181 TDRVHKIMM
-190 QTQNKGITTVGE
+190 QTQNKGITTVNE
-202 LGATLA
+202 LGSALA
-208 QVTPTA
+208 GVTPTS
-214 SAMSF
+214 SAMSV

-236 PTAQATTQLNSLLAE
+236 PTSEAVTQLNGLIAD
-251 LGKTGTVA
+251 LGKNGTLA
-259 NKSLLDATKGTKYAG
+259 NKSLLKATKGTKYAG

-285 PLNEILNL
+285 PLNTVLDL
-293 MDGSAKKNKKSLI
+293 MDASAKKSGKSLI
-306 DMFGSIEAGKAALAL
+306 DMFGGIDAGKAALAL

-336 STQADVVSSAYAKM
+336 STQADVVGSAYAKM

-379 LKNAAET
+379 LKNAT
-386 GIQCLS
+386 DIGIKCLQ
-392 DLDKQFSSGSL
+392 DLNNQFSNGSL
-403 KAGISQ
+403 KEGVSQ

-454 AASIMTSVI
+454 TASIMTSVVKSI
-463 KGIATLVNA
+463 VALKKAWIAAKLAVRVYMVGMAEAGTVLSGFQILVGVLTKEMTIAQGITQIWSATLA
-472 WKAAK
+472 
-477 RAAIAYSIAL
+477 
-487 AFSSSA
+487 
-493 GTTAALGMTTFQIIV
+493 T
-508 SVLTGKMKI
+508 
-517 LTAVTTLFGKASLL
+517 
-531 LGGPIGVVIVA
+531 LGGPVGVAIIAIV
-542 VTALVA
+542 ALVA
-548 GFLVLW
+548 GLVVLW
-554 NTNKGFRDFVIGAWN
+554 NTNKGFRDFVINAWN
-569 NIKETATKVWGSICN
+569 NIKETAIKVWGGICN
-584 FFTQTIPQAWES
+584 FFTQIIPQAWND

-603 AGQWFGE
+603 TGQWFGE

-644 FNQLPAKIGYGLGFA
+644 FNQLPTKIGYALGFT
-659 LGKIMSWG
+659 LGKIISWG

-689 AQLPSKIWTWLTNTV
+689 AQLPSRIWTWLVSTV

-725 INNIVVF
+725 INNIIVF
-732 FQTLPSRIWTWLTNT
+732 FQTLPSRVWIWLTNT

-819 GFKNGFGVHSPSWK
+819 GFKDGFGVHSPSWK

-838 GRFLPLGIWEGIK
+838 GKFLPPGIWNGIK
-851 VELPS
+851 MTLPKLETNITGMVDS
-856 LKSNIDNV
+856 LVK
-864 VSNLTQRMYK
+864 RMYNPK
-874 PQEIEESDYTSKYKE
+874 EVEESNYTSKYKE
-889 AITQRTQ
+889 AIAQRTE
-896 QNIINKTDS
+896 QNTINKTDS

-911 ESNNIT
+911 EDNNFT

-924 VTVKEEADINKLTKM
+924 ITVKEEADINKLTKM
-939 LVREIQLGIAGG
+939 LVREIKLGIAGG